1 MIAGLAGLSLILNFS
16 IVVLFNLWIQGNFL
30 VCLSISLVFI
40 FSNDFSSVTYIASS
54 K

>member
-30 VCLSISLVFI
+30 VCLNSLVFI